1 MLFELN
7 PFIVQALTPPLH
19 AAKATALCSPFSLRP
34 QSPSIKAQPLGVTR
48 PCGEMSFLDFQGRC
62 GIFWES
68 RCSQARAGCTATL
81 TLAGTSLS
89 HLA

>member
-1 MLFELN
+1 MFF
-7 PFIVQALTPPLH
+7 FIAKALTQPLH
-19 AAKATALCSPFSLRP
+19 AAEATALCSPFSLRP
-34 QSPSIKAQPLGVTR
+34 QSPSIKSQLLGVAR

-68 RCSQARAGCTATL
+68 RCSQALAGCTPTL